1 MPASNRFLL
10 IGGTAFEP
18 NTPVL
23 HLEDVSAIPFLVD
36 IAGVKE
42 YQHRARLRAKSGD
55 LYATMTPGD
64 PRYEQYC
71 QEQLG
76 LDEVVR
82 LDVHCD
88 MNPHLLWHE
97 AAKERQP
104 STA

>member
-64 PRYEQYC
+64 PRYEQV
-71 QEQLG
+71 LPG
-76 LDEVVR
+76 
-82 LDVHCD
+82 
-88 MNPHLLWHE
+88 
-97 AAKERQP
+97 AAR
-104 STA
+104 SGRGGAARCSL